1 MKIIKEF
8 IPYVIITLVVIFI
21 RTFIISP
28 VSVDGD
34 SMYPTL
40 KNGEYLILNK
50 FDRSFDRF
58 DIVVLY
64 YNNERLVKRIIG
76 LPGDNIE
83 YKNSIL
89 YVNGKQVEEKFI
101 DVETNDF
108 KLSKLGYDKIPNGYY
123 FVVGDN
129 RNTSLDSRTIGL
141 IKENTISGTIKL
153 DISAFKIVK

>member
-21 RTFIISP
+21 RAFIISP

-129 RNTSLDSRTIGL
+129 RNASLDSRTIGL